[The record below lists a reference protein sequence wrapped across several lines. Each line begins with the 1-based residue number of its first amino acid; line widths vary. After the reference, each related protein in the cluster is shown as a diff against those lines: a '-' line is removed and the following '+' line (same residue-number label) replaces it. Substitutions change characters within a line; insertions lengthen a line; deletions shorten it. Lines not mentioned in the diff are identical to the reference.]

1 MKKYKV
7 QKIIVC
13 EVSVWGYVEADN
25 MHSAM
30 IKAAEIGT
38 GQVLDFDHEIITDI
52 KTTNVE
58 IDEVNNG

>member
-38 GQVLDFDHEIITDI
+38 GHGIEFDHEIITDI
-52 KTTNVE
+52 KTTNIE
-58 IDEVNNG
+58 IDEVTE